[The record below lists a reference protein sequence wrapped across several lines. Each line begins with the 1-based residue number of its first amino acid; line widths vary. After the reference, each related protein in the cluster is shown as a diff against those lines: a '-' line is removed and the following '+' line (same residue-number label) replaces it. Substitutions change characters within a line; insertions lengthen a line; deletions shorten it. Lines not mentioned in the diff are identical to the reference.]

1 MFWTNEHDIMLR
13 KNVLLVEPYFYKV
26 GTRQR
31 GNAWNLIESELNKT
45 IEPKFNVTKCSV
57 RDHYNLL
64 LENFKRE
71 YREHE
76 KASGINVEESELYG
90 LLFDMTERSHEA
102 KALFDNENDV
112 RKKSLENEK
121 TSAVEQRN
129 RAMETLG
136 ETKKRNNEEKSENP
150 KRQRRTSSDTL
161 AYLKEISEQEFQLRE
176 RELKVKEEETNMFKT
191 MFKIFMDKM
200 KK

>member
-1 MFWTNEHDIMLR
+1 M
-13 KNVLLVEPYFYKV
+13 
-26 GTRQR
+26 
-31 GNAWNLIESELNKT
+31 
-45 IEPKFNVTKCSV
+45 
-57 RDHYNLL
+57 
-64 LENFKRE
+64 
-71 YREHE
+71 
-76 KASGINVEESELYG
+76 EESELYG
-90 LLFDMTERSHEA
+90 LLFDITERSHEA
-102 KALFDNENDV
+102 KASFDNENDV

-161 AYLKEISEQEFQLRE
+161 AYLKEKSEQEFQLRE

-191 MFKIFMDKM
+191 MFQIFMDKM